1 MNAHTRP
8 VLARKAKL
16 RVDPS
21 SGDTLLLYP
30 ESGLALNESAAAIVR
45 LCDGRAASEI
55 AAELGA
61 PIADVLGLLEALF
74 ERGLVK
80 EAS

>member
-16 RVDPS
+16 RVDRL
-21 SGDTLLLYP
+21 SGQTLLLYP

-45 LCDGRAASEI
+45 SCDGRQVSEI
-55 AAELGA
+55 AAALGA
-61 PIADVLGLLEALF
+61 PLADVLGFLEALF